1 MRSDEDE
8 IRNVRAEEGRG
19 REEGSAQH
27 LVVFRSALRNHQVK
41 LIFNNVDCTD

>member
-8 IRNVRAEEGRG
+8 KRAVRAEEGRDG
-19 REEGSAQH
+19 EGSAQPLAGFH
-27 LVVFRSALRNHQVK
+27 VALRSHQVK